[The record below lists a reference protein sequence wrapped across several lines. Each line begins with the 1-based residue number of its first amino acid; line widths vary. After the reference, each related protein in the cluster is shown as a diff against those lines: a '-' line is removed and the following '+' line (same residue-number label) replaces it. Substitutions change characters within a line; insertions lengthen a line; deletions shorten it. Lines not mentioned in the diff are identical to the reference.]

1 MDSGTDK
8 APMHLWI
15 VGAISLLWNSFGAY
29 DYTMTNTRNA
39 EYLKQ
44 FPPEMMQMIDAFPAW
59 TMVAWALGVWG
70 ALVGSVLLLARSRFA
85 VHAFGV
91 SLAGL
96 AASTAYQQTVDM
108 PESMTGGMMMVM
120 NLIIWAGAI
129 LLLGYAWG
137 QRKSGVLR

>member
-1 MDSGTDK
+1 
-8 APMHLWI
+8 
-15 VGAISLLWNSFGAY
+15 
-29 DYTMTNTRNA
+29 
-39 EYLKQ
+39 
-44 FPPEMMQMIDAFPAW
+44 MIDAFPAW